1 MIAIVDY
8 GIGNIHSLI
17 SALGEENV
25 VLTAEAEVLQAA
37 DLVILPGVGA
47 FAYAM
52 AALEEKGLIPI
63 LNELYRG
70 GKWMVGICL
79 GMQLFYESSDEH
91 GYSKGLGF
99 LKGHVTQLSKAVR
112 LPHMGW
118 NVLEVDD
125 ARAQLL
131 SGIGD
136 EAYAYFV
143 HSYYASEIEPG
154 TVLASTS
161 YGAQIPAV
169 VQSGKVIG
177 FQFHPEKSGQLG
189 RLLIDNLK
197 EMIK

>member
-25 VLTAEAEVLQAA
+25 VLTAEAEVLQTA

-63 LNELYRG
+63 LNALYRS

-91 GYSKGLGF
+91 GFSRGLGF
-99 LKGHVTQLSKAVR
+99 LKGHVTQLPQAVR

-118 NVLEVDD
+118 NILEVDNSSTP
-125 ARAQLL
+125 LL
-131 SGIGD
+131 KGIGND
-136 EAYAYFV
+136 AYAYFV
-143 HSYYASEIEPG
+143 HSYYASEVQPE
-154 TVLASTS
+154 TVLASTT
-161 YGAQIPAV
+161 YGTKIPAV
-169 VQSGKVIG
+169 VQSGKVVG
-177 FQFHPEKSGQLG
+177 FQFHPEKSGQFG
-189 RLLIDNLK
+189 RLLIENLK
-197 EMIK
+197 EMIA